1 MPGPQPGGG
10 LEGRNWLRFVRGLRG
25 GLGACRTGWF
35 AGVDARSVVGGTG
48 FVPRIW
54 FFGRRWRAA
63 GAGVEETVEGLVE
76 LALERVFVAGQLGE
90 GVAAGVSVEQDAEQA
105 GVLVELLVRGEGG
118 GGLLVVILLVVVLVL
133 ELADF
138 FEAADEEAGLDAGEA
153 LEAPLGGGHL
163 VDQVGFERAFRLVLG
178 FEGGEELE
186 VLGAVLDGEDDL
198 AGEQAVADG
207 VGAGAGLAFG
217 GLGSGG
223 VPGVF
228 AIGSDLIFGGHKV
241 SYRLQVSTGGRGYSG
256 NFGVSC
262 CEGGEK
268 DVGRVG
274 NGARTPGVRRLFST
288 QVRGGD
294 SGVGMSA
301 DAARTRA

>member
-1 MPGPQPGGG
+1 
-10 LEGRNWLRFVRGLRG
+10 
-25 GLGACRTGWF
+25 
-35 AGVDARSVVGGTG
+35 
-48 FVPRIW
+48 
-54 FFGRRWRAA
+54 
-63 GAGVEETVEGLVE
+63 
-76 LALERVFVAGQLGE
+76 
-90 GVAAGVSVEQDAEQA
+90 
-105 GVLVELLVRGEGG
+105 
-118 GGLLVVILLVVVLVL
+118 
-133 ELADF
+133 
-138 FEAADEEAGLDAGEA
+138 
-153 LEAPLGGGHL
+153 
-163 VDQVGFERAFRLVLG
+163 
-178 FEGGEELE
+178 
-186 VLGAVLDGEDDL
+186 
-198 AGEQAVADG
+198 
-207 VGAGAGLAFG
+207 
-217 GLGSGG
+217 